1 MFATACILSR
11 NSCFIFTREK
21 MKIVKFLGGL
31 GNQMFQYAFYMYLK
45 QHFRKVKADLTGFTS
60 YPLHNG
66 FELDQ
71 VFGIRLRQ
79 ASPFEIRL
87 YTPERK
93 DWATRKLRRL
103 YGTKKA
109 WYAEK
114 KRSEEHT
121 SDLQSLM
128 RTSYAVTCMK

>member
-1 MFATACILSR
+1 MVAAASILSR

-87 YTPERK
+87 YTPEKIGR
-93 DWATRKLRRL
+93 ASCRERVCQ
-103 YGTKKA
+103 Y
-109 WYAEK
+109 
-114 KRSEEHT
+114 
-121 SDLQSLM
+121 
-128 RTSYAVTCMK
+128 V

>member
-1 MFATACILSR
+1 MRISDWSSDVCSSDL
-11 NSCFIFTREK
+11 
-21 MKIVKFLGGL
+21 
-31 GNQMFQYAFYMYLK
+31 
-45 QHFRKVKADLTGFTS
+45 FRKVKADLTGFTS

-114 KRSEEHT
+114 KEF
-121 SDLQSLM
+121 
-128 RTSYAVTCMK
+128 SYDHLIENGRAHV

>member
-1 MFATACILSR
+1 MVAAASILSR

-66 FELDQ
+66 FELAQ
-71 VFGIRLRQ
+71 V
-79 ASPFEIRL
+79 
-87 YTPERK
+87 
-93 DWATRKLRRL
+93 
-103 YGTKKA
+103 
-109 WYAEK
+109 
-114 KRSEEHT
+114 RSEEHT
-121 SDLQSLM
+121 SELKSLM
-128 RTSYAVTCMK
+128 RISYAVFCLKKKSTTKKKTTYNIDNKPNTKL

>member
-1 MFATACILSR
+1 
-11 NSCFIFTREK
+11 

-93 DWATRKLRRL
+93 DWATRQ
-103 YGTKKA
+103 
-109 WYAEK
+109 
-114 KRSEEHT
+114 RSEEHT
-121 SDLQSLM
+121 SELQSLM
-128 RTSYAVTCMK
+128 RIAYAVFCWKKKKKITYT

>member
-1 MFATACILSR
+1 MRISDWSSYVCS
-11 NSCFIFTREK
+11 S
-21 MKIVKFLGGL
+21 
-31 GNQMFQYAFYMYLK
+31 
-45 QHFRKVKADLTGFTS
+45 DL
-60 YPLHNG
+60 LHNG

-114 KRSEEHT
+114 KEFSYDHLIAGDNRPRYYWGYWQHYHYIKDIEPQLRENFQFKQEDRKSVV
-121 SDLQSLM
+121 SGKSVSVRLDLGG
-128 RTSYAVTCMK
+128 RGNIKK